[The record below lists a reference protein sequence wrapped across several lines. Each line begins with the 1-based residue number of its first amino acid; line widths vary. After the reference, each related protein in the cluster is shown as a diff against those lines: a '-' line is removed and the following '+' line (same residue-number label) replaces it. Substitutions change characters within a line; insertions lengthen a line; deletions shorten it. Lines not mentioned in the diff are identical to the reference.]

1 MHIHSFAT
9 IVLAYLLQQATR
21 DQTLPP
27 PFFPPTGHTFIPA
40 LLVVHSR
47 QASRRNLE
55 LVRFF
60 CACVLRIV
68 VQPGRCTKSMAIGTV
83 ISKVYN
89 WHDGN
94 TESFDGHGKA
104 NTDVL
109 QAPVGFGVLC
119 MRRVRVRVRVESILE
134 IK

>member
-1 MHIHSFAT
+1 MYMHIHYFAT

-60 CACVLRIV
+60 YAQVLRIV
-68 VQPGRCTKSMAIGTV
+68 VQPGRCTTSMAIETVTLQFMFNVGRTETLNRSTV
-83 ISKVYN
+83 IAKRPDWNSA
-89 WHDGN
+89 
-94 TESFDGHGKA
+94 ESCPLLNKGQGW
-104 NTDVL
+104 
-109 QAPVGFGVLC
+109 G
-119 MRRVRVRVRVESILE
+119 
-134 IK
+134 